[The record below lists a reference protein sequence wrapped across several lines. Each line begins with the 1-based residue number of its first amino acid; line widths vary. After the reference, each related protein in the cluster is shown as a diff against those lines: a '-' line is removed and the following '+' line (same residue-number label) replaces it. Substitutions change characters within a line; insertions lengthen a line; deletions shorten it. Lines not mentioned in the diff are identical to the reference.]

1 MEAQAANAGEL
12 LLSRGA
18 PDDIVIVDAGGRH
31 TYADLRRAVAH
42 QTQQLQAWHLEPGDR
57 VALLGANSL
66 FWVASYL
73 AILRS
78 GLTAV
83 PLPPVLT
90 AADVADKMAHVGCVT
105 LLVDERLTR
114 RYGTV
119 VEAASRVGTSA
130 GVRDLLS
137 GTADCPLPA
146 ARRAADTAV
155 LVFTSGTTSRPRAV
169 MVSHANVV
177 ANTASI
183 VDYLGLRRDDRML
196 VVLPF
201 SYCFGASLLHTHLA
215 TGASLV
221 ICETQAFPETIVE
234 AIAEE
239 ECTGF
244 AGVPSSYQ
252 LLLRA
257 SSFESRPL
265 PSLRHLQQAGGRLPV
280 AHVQRV
286 VEAQP
291 HARLFVMY
299 GQTEA
304 TARLAFLPPEQLAA
318 KVGSVGKAVPGVRL
332 RVTGDD
338 GVELPPG
345 TVGEI
350 RVRGANVTRGY
361 WQDVE
366 GTAEKY
372 VDGELRTGDFG
383 RMDQDGFLYVVDRG
397 DDFIKSWGY
406 RVSSHEV
413 EDAALE
419 LSAVAGAA
427 AVGRPDTEAGEAV
440 VLFATLRPDHQ
451 LAVHEIEAHLRARL
465 AKHLVPQ
472 EVRLLDQLPLNQ
484 NGKVVKTRLRELAR
498 DDVRTPEP
506 EPEPEL
512 VEAGGR
518 RGRTSTG
525 RSREEWT

>member
-1 MEAQAANAGEL
+1 MERQAANAGDL

-18 PDDIVIVDAGGRH
+18 PDDLAIIDAGGRH
-31 TYADLRRAVAH
+31 TYADLRRAVAY
-42 QTQQLQAWHLEPGDR
+42 QTQQLLAWRLEPGER

-73 AILRS
+73 AVLRC
-78 GLTAV
+78 GLTVV
-83 PLPPVLT
+83 PLPPALT
-90 AADVADKMAHVGCVT
+90 AADVADKMAHVGCAS
-105 LLVDERLTR
+105 LLVDERLAR

-119 VEAASRVGTSA
+119 VEAASRVSTSA
-130 GVRDLLS
+130 GVRELLS
-137 GTADCPLPA
+137 GTTDCPLPPAGPA
-146 ARRAADTAV
+146 AGTAV

-169 MVSHANVV
+169 MVSHDNVV

-183 VDYLGLRRDDRML
+183 VEYLGLRRDDRML

-201 SYCFGASLLHTHLA
+201 SYCFGASLLHTHLSVGA
-215 TGASLV
+215 TLV
-221 ICETQAFPETIVE
+221 LCETQAFPETIVE
-234 AIAEE
+234 TIAAEG
-239 ECTGF
+239 CTGF

-304 TARLAFLPPEQLAA
+304 TARIAYLPPELLASKA
-318 KVGSVGKAVPGVRL
+318 GAVGRAVPGVQL

-338 GVELPPG
+338 GVELPTG
-345 TVGEI
+345 SVGEI

-361 WQDVE
+361 WQDDA
-366 GTAEKY
+366 GTAAKF

-383 RMDQDGFLYVVDRG
+383 RMDEDGLLHVVDRG

-419 LSAVAGAA
+419 LGAVAAAA
-427 AVGRPDTEAGEAV
+427 AVGRPDLDAGEAV
-440 VLFATLRPDHQ
+440 VLFATVRPGHE
-451 LAVHEIEAHLRARL
+451 LAADDIEAHLRVRL

-498 DDVRTPEP
+498 TH
-506 EPEPEL
+506 
-512 VEAGGR
+512 AG
-518 RGRTSTG
+518 
-525 RSREEWT
+525 